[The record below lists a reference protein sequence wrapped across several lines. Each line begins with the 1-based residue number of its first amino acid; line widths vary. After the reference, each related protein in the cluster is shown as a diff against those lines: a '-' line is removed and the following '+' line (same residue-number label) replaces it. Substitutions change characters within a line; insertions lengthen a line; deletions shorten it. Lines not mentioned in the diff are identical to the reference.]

1 VRGETKCDA
10 LRDID
15 DPQAAI
21 ERCALDRFDI
31 SKTSQ
36 RLGEE
41 SGVCRLRHHDH
52 GALSFRVAWLD
63 GILHSHLTLQ
73 RSLPHGRQLNAT
85 RDAFILPRMTTHKVS
100 HVESTLIAVPDT
112 RAGSK
117 CRRNPFHTFG

>member
-31 SKTSQ
+31 SKASQ

-41 SGVCRLRHHDH
+41 SGVCRLRHHDR
-52 GALSFRVAWLD
+52 GALSFGVAWLD
-63 GILHSHLTLQ
+63 GIRHSHLTLQ
-73 RSLPHGRQLNAT
+73 RSLPADAALAGDE
-85 RDAFILPRMTTHKVS
+85 RD
-100 HVESTLIAVPDT
+100 
-112 RAGSK
+112 
-117 CRRNPFHTFG
+117 C